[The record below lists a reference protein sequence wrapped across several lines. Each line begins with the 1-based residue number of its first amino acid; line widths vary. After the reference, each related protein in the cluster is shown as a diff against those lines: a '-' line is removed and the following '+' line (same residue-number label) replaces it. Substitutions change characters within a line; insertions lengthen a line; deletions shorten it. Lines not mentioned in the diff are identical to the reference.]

1 MEAMRRCQPKTIFT
15 DEGQPV
21 GDAVKMVMP
30 EAKHQL
36 GLWYVRRNASK
47 YLPTYYVQPRFES
60 LFNKCI
66 SDCHTEEEFESTWSS
81 LLEQFDLHKNHWLN
95 TLYKSRVRWAYIFNK
110 ESFCA
115 GIRCSDNIKSIFQN
129 LMGETITLQM
139 FVQQYFKAAE
149 QQRREELYE
158 DFHCNESVPE
168 MTLDYGLVEKHAAGI
183 YTHTVFTAFQKELH
197 KVLSVALREISSN
210 GPVSIFQLTEVG
222 LKKST
227 VEYNCV
233 NSSIVCSCKK
243 YESVGVLCAHTLKV
257 LNARNVI
264 HIPPQYILKRWT
276 KSAKDGVV
284 ADLYGQEMADKR
296 QQAVHLL
303 MRKALNVIT
312 KGVSVN
318 ESQNIVDN
326 CLDMALK
333 RVEDGLGRRFDVN
346 WMSAEGAEKGAVLSS
361 PNGAL
366 SSFQM
371 DFGIRSSGGGRC
383 NKRDMEAIE
392 AERASSRASDDEETD

>member
-1 MEAMRRCQPKTIFT
+1 
-15 DEGQPV
+15 
-21 GDAVKMVMP
+21 
-30 EAKHQL
+30 
-36 GLWYVRRNASK
+36 
-47 YLPTYYVQPRFES
+47 
-60 LFNKCI
+60 
-66 SDCHTEEEFESTWSS
+66 
-81 LLEQFDLHKNHWLN
+81 
-95 TLYKSRVRWAYIFNK
+95 
-110 ESFCA
+110 
-115 GIRCSDNIKSIFQN
+115 
-129 LMGETITLQM
+129 M

-183 YTHTVFTAFQKELH
+183 YTHTVFTAIQKELH

-210 GPVSIFQLTEVG
+210 GPISTFQLTEVG
-222 LKKST
+222 LKKSI

-233 NSSIVCSCKK
+233 DSSIVCSCKK
-243 YESVGVLCAHTLKV
+243 YEPVGVLCAHTLKV
-257 LNARNVI
+257 LDARNVI
-264 HIPPQYILKRWT
+264 HIPPQYILKRWK

-303 MRKALNVIT
+303 MRKSLNVIT

-333 RVEDGLGRRFDVN
+333 RVEGVLKTKRRNDLKTTEVHYEHNNGEAASTDGLGRRFDAN
-346 WMSAEGAEKGAVLSS
+346 WMSAEGAEEGAVLSS
-361 PNGAL
+361 PNGAFL
-366 SSFQM
+366 SFQM
-371 DFGIRSSGGGRC
+371 NFGIGSSGGGKC
-383 NKRDMEAIE
+383 NKREMEAIE
-392 AERASSRASDDEETD
+392 AEKARSRASDDAGNELTSKKLGISMEQSAFLEECFKMYNTLYPISRDIFLSS